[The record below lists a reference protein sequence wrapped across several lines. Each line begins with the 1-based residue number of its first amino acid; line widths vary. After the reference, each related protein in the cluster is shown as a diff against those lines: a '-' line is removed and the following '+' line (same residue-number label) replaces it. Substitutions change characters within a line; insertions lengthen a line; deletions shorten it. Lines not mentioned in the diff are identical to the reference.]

1 MNENY
6 TQVREN
12 LDSASNNLKA
22 LWNRL
27 SKLTNEKIMVKSAI
41 ETSEKNKNE
50 NSKNRYKVWLQSI
63 EDEIKNI
70 SREVIRIKRNVY
82 IAQGTMNARVQ
93 ELFKKPETSKKLEE
107 ELDNGYNNKIYEHE
121 KEQDELLEKR
131 ERAENIKLMLK
142 KSPQSAKN
150 LTSMLW
156 IMDDVR
162 KLEVQLADPK
172 VSIEDK
178 RKKLDEIAELQGMI
192 KNDKNQLM
200 SYIKQKNLNILESD
214 INDIMSKSYFADKD
228 EHIDFDNTIDKNIL
242 GINREIISR
251 DASIRSNIANR
262 NNLPNRQKAQA
273 QEQSRTEN
281 SLVPVREE
289 PKWYQLVQRFKNWRT
304 EKKENEKNEKIS
316 EMNGYFD
323 REVRL
328 SELKNAL
335 ETNPELKKRLQF
347 LVDARNKGDNEV
359 DRKMKFSRLSGLL
372 SVLPLATG
380 MIGTYINAVSASD
393 ALVSTTMMNMGAA
406 MSGITLASTAVGA
419 LMANVKEHQT
429 KKVLDGKVNSLMNYV
444 KENNIN
450 VKENDIKSILNN
462 VTNGKLSETID
473 NTIVATKNYRENGE
487 KDFKKAYGY
496 NPLEQR
502 KKQMQ
507 SQNQQGF
514 RNEIRYDSASTSPN
528 TRATQQ
534 QRYENREIDQNDM
547 ER

>member
-1 MNENY
+1 ME
-6 TQVREN
+6 
-12 LDSASNNLKA
+12 
-22 LWNRL
+22 NRL
-27 SKLTNEKIMVKSAI
+27 SELFKERVIVEAAI
-41 ETSEKNKNE
+41 KTAEQNKNKN
-50 NSKNRYKVWLQSI
+50 SKNGYETWLKYI
-63 EDEIKNI
+63 DDEIRNVKQEVLSI
-70 SREVIRIKRNVY
+70 RENVY
-82 IAQGTMNARVQ
+82 IAQRKMNARVQ
-93 ELFKKPETSKKLEE
+93 ELFKKPETSKQLEE

-304 EKKENEKNEKIS
+304 EKKENEKNTRIS

-328 SELKNAL
+328 SELKNTL
-335 ETNPELKKRLQF
+335 ETNPELKERLQF
-347 LVDARNKGDNEV
+347 LVDFYDKKKSEMDK
-359 DRKMKFSRLSGLL
+359 KMDFSSGLL
-372 SVLPLATG
+372 NTGAYMGLATAVFSIFPRVGLPVPFLDPMVAATGITVASSVLGFA
-380 MIGTYINAVSASD
+380 
-393 ALVSTTMMNMGAA
+393 MN
-406 MSGITLASTAVGA
+406 IYK
-419 LMANVKEHQT
+419 NRQNQKII
-429 KKVLDGKVNSLMNYV
+429 DGKVNSLMNYV

-462 VTNGKLSETID
+462 VTKGKLSETID

-496 NPLEQR
+496 NPIEQR

-514 RNEIRYDSASTSPN
+514 RDEIRYDSTPTNPN
-528 TRATQQ
+528 TRVTQQ
-534 QRYENREIDQNDM
+534 QQREQNHEMDQNDM

>member
-6 TQVREN
+6 AQVREN
-12 LDSASNNLKA
+12 LDSVGNNLKA
-22 LWNRL
+22 LENRL
-27 SKLTNEKIMVKSAI
+27 SELSNEKIMVEAAI
-41 ETSEKNKNE
+41 ETAEQNKNE
-50 NSKNRYKVWLQSI
+50 NGKNGYETWLKYI
-63 EDEIKNI
+63 NDEIRNV
-70 SREVIRIKRNVY
+70 RQEVLSIRKNVY
-82 IAQGTMNARVQ
+82 IAQRKMNARVQ
-93 ELFKKPETSKKLEE
+93 ELFEKPEISKQLEE

-142 KSPQSAKN
+142 RSPQSAKN

-162 KLEVQLADPK
+162 KLEAQLADPK

-200 SYIKQKNLNILESD
+200 SYIKQNNLNILESD

-304 EKKENEKNEKIS
+304 EKKENEKNERFS
-316 EMNGYFD
+316 EINEKFD
-323 REVRL
+323 SELRL
-328 SELKNAL
+328 SEFKNTV
-335 ETNPELKKRLQF
+335 EKNPELKKRLQF
-347 LVDARNKGDNEV
+347 LIDFNDKRKSEV
-359 DRKMKFSRLSGLL
+359 TAKNDFSYRLFGAGAFSGLTAMYL
-372 SVLPLATG
+372 SVLPRIGLAGPFFDAMTVAAG
-380 MIGTYINAVSASD
+380 VAVAS
-393 ALVSTTMMNMGAA
+393 S
-406 MSGITLASTAVGA
+406 AVGFV
-419 LMANVKEHQT
+419 MNKYKNHQNQ
-429 KKVLDGKVNSLMNYV
+429 KIIDGKLNSLMNYV

-450 VKENDIKSILNN
+450 ISEKDIRSILKEE
-462 VTNGKLSETID
+462 GKGTLSEIID
-473 NTIVATKNYRENGE
+473 NTINVTKTIREQDEKMFNAT
-487 KDFKKAYGY
+487 YGY
-496 NPLEQR
+496 EPLEQR

-507 SQNQQGF
+507 NRSQQGF
-514 RNEIRYDSASTSPN
+514 RDEIRYDSTPTNPN
-528 TRATQQ
+528 TRVTQQ
-534 QRYENREIDQNDM
+534 QQREQNHEMDQNDM

>member
-1 MNENY
+1 MHKLGEIWI
-6 TQVREN
+6 
-12 LDSASNNLKA
+12 A
-22 LWNRL
+22 LENRL
-27 SKLTNEKIMVKSAI
+27 SELFKERVIVEAAI
-41 ETSEKNKNE
+41 KTAEQNKNKN
-50 NSKNRYKVWLQSI
+50 SKNGYETWLKYI
-63 EDEIKNI
+63 DDEIRNVKQEVLSI
-70 SREVIRIKRNVY
+70 RENVY
-82 IAQGTMNARVQ
+82 IAQRKMNARVQ
-93 ELFKKPETSKKLEE
+93 ELFKKPETSKQLEE

-200 SYIKQKNLNILESD
+200 SYIKQNNLNILESD

-251 DASIRSNIANR
+251 DASIRSNIENR